1 MSKNTGV
8 YTQRFFLFLFLTA
21 GCLLWSSCFDL
32 VEEID
37 MNHKGAGTIKATL
50 NLSKSRTKVA
60 SLLKMK
66 QFNGIDIP
74 SETTIRQEMEK
85 TVRML
90 KSTQGISQVQYNLDF
105 HNYIASL
112 SCHFEN
118 VQALNEFSKTLSD
131 QFKIQITSYNSYRY
145 DPSSQTFK
153 RTYSYTDGLAK
164 EFNKI
169 STQDQNLFND
179 AYYTN
184 IMRFDK
190 KVQSQS
196 HQLAKISANKQA
208 VLLKVKAI
216 DLIKGKTN
224 LTNTITLVK

>member
-1 MSKNTGV
+1 MSKNTDV
-8 YTQRFFLFLFLTA
+8 YTHRFFFFLCMVA

-37 MNHKGAGTIKATL
+37 MNHQGAGTIKATL
-50 NLSKSRTKVA
+50 NLSKSRTQVA

-66 QFNGIDIP
+66 RVNGIDIP
-74 SETTIRQEMEK
+74 SEAKIKQEMEK
-85 TVRML
+85 TVRTL
-90 KSTQGISQVQYNLDF
+90 KSTPGISHVQYNLDF

-112 SCHFEN
+112 SCHFDN
-118 VQALNEFSKTLSD
+118 VQALNEFSQTLSD

-145 DPSSQTFK
+145 DPPSHTFK
-153 RTYSYTDGLAK
+153 RSYSYTDNLAK

-169 STQDQNLFND
+169 SSEDQNLFNE

-190 KVQSQS
+190 KIQSQS
-196 HQLAKISANKQA
+196 HKLTKISANKQA
-208 VLLKVKAI
+208 VLLKIKAI
-216 DLIKGKTN
+216 DLIKGTTS
-224 LTNTITLVK
+224 LANTIILVK